1 MTDEPLLAVRGLEK
15 HYPITEGI
23 LNRRAGTVRAVDGI
37 DFSVRR
43 GETLGLVG
51 ESGCGKSTAA
61 GSLVRLEDPTGG
73 EVIFNG
79 GGRAGET
86 RNADGT
92 HPNDVTRFD
101 RRELKAFRRDVQL
114 ILQDP
119 SSSFDPRM
127 TVGES
132 LAEPLRVHGMS
143 DRDRRR
149 AIGEDLLERVGLSA
163 DEYDRYPHEFSG
175 GQKQR
180 IALARSLVLNPELI
194 IADEPVSALDM
205 SIQAEILS
213 LIRELQAAFDLSVLF
228 ISHDM
233 SVVREVCDR
242 VAVMYLGEIVEVGP
256 VERLFDEPKHPYT
269 EALLS
274 SIPTPDPRKSVGG
287 IALDG
292 AVPSPSDPP
301 SGCRFHTRCHRVI
314 KPADVD
320 VDRSNW
326 RGLLNL
332 RDGIESGDVDVERV
346 RENLD
351 TAAGGNGSVEDEA
364 VKRRLRADFDVDEAL
379 RSAEAERTLG
389 RALDRV
395 VDGDPEAAAGIL
407 AEAFTTP
414 CERTAPDRTEHADG
428 HESACLLHTR
438 GEAETGADVGS
449 GLATEPTQIGRDRP
463 TDRAGTA
470 GRSDPENRGEGDGDG
485 GEGRAGGADG
495 GDRRG
500 S

>member
-1 MTDEPLLAVRGLEK
+1 MTDEPLLEVRGLEK
-15 HYPITEGI
+15 HYPITEGL
-23 LNRRAGTVRAVDGI
+23 LNRRVGTVRAVDGI
-37 DFSVRR
+37 DFEVRR

-61 GSLVRLEDPTGG
+61 GSIVRLEEPTGG

-79 GGRAGET
+79 GGRAGAT

-101 RRELKAFRRDVQL
+101 RRELTSFRRDVQL

-132 LAEPLRVHGMS
+132 LAEPLSVHGMS

-180 IALARSLVLNPELI
+180 IALARALVLNPDLI

-205 SIQAEILS
+205 SVRAEILS
-213 LIRELQAAFDLSVLF
+213 LVEELQTEFDLSLLF

-242 VAVMYLGEIVEVGP
+242 VAVMYLGEIVEIGP
-256 VERLFDEPKHPYT
+256 VGRLFDDPKHPYT

-274 SIPTPDPRKSVGG
+274 SIPTPDPRGSVGG
-287 IALDG
+287 IELDG
-292 AVPSPSDPP
+292 TVPSPSDPP
-301 SGCRFHTRCHRVI
+301 SGCRFHTRWHRVI
-314 KPADVD
+314 RPDDVD
-320 VDRSNW
+320 VDQSNW

-332 RDGIESGDVDVERV
+332 RDRVESADVDVDGI
-346 RENLD
+346 RENLSP
-351 TAAGGNGSVEDEA
+351 TADDADVGDEA
-364 VKRRLRADFDVDEAL
+364 VKRRIRADFDVDREL
-379 RSAEAERTLG
+379 GSADAERTLG

-395 VDGDPEAAAGIL
+395 VDGEFGAAAEIL
-407 AEAFTTP
+407 SEAFTTP
-414 CERTAPDRTEHADG
+414 CEGTAPDRTEHADG

-438 GEAETGADVGS
+438 EGGGS
-449 GLATEPTQIGRDRP
+449 GSR
-463 TDRAGTA
+463 
-470 GRSDPENRGEGDGDG
+470 
-485 GEGRAGGADG
+485 
-495 GDRRG
+495 RRG